1 MINKSFVIDSA
12 IVTLLIL
19 STGGLIF
26 VFNRNLMH
34 AIYFG
39 FIATVLIT
47 SKVSPRKNIFNAS
60 IYSILTILTIYVVNF
75 VFAVNEQAIE
85 KFLFNFLIST
95 ICILVA
101 YHFIN
106 NRSVERF
113 LRVLYFCLQL
123 IFFHSLFNFLAFFLV
138 KNNLQ
143 TLTSAFHECQTF
155 FNIFFYDI
163 EKSSISIFNIDFC
176 RNQGLFWEPGILQA
190 YLNLLFFLEAFYFK
204 NRKVFLM
211 LIAFVVITTYSTA
224 GLTILLIQS
233 IVYIYEEVK
242 KSKIF
247 GFIAV
252 LLLVPVIFIYSNN
265 IENKIKGDY
274 ESSFQKR
281 LFDLTQPFF
290 IALQN
295 PITGVGLDVIQF
307 QEVRKEFYF
316 NSKRLNF
323 LQDQIGIQS
332 KSKTTE
338 KGSSNSVMFLLATLG
353 FPFTILL
360 LYFVFKQSFFEQKKI
375 LFFIFFFLTIMSQ
388 PLLLRPFFFI
398 FIISGM
404 INIYSK
410 FRINTDL

>member
-34 AIYFG
+34 VIYFVMIS
-39 FIATVLIT
+39 FVLIT
-47 SKVSPRKNIFNAS
+47 SKVSPRKEIFNAS

-75 VFAVNEQAIE
+75 VFAVSDQAIE
-85 KFLFNFLIST
+85 KFLFNFLITT
-95 ICILVA
+95 ICIFVA
-101 YHFIN
+101 FHFIN

-204 NRKVFLM
+204 KRKVFLM
-211 LIAFVVITTYSTA
+211 LIAFVVITTYSTS

-252 LLLVPVIFIYSNN
+252 ILIVPVFFIYSNN

-338 KGSSNSVMFLLATLG
+338 KGSSNSVMFLFATLG

-375 LFFIFFFLTIMSQ
+375 LFFILFFLTIMSQ

-410 FRINTDL
+410 FRINTVL

>member
-1 MINKSFVIDSA
+1 
-12 IVTLLIL
+12 
-19 STGGLIF
+19 
-26 VFNRNLMH
+26 
-34 AIYFG
+34 
-39 FIATVLIT
+39 
-47 SKVSPRKNIFNAS
+47 
-60 IYSILTILTIYVVNF
+60 
-75 VFAVNEQAIE
+75 
-85 KFLFNFLIST
+85 
-95 ICILVA
+95 
-101 YHFIN
+101 
-106 NRSVERF
+106 
-113 LRVLYFCLQL
+113 
-123 IFFHSLFNFLAFFLV
+123 
-138 KNNLQ
+138 
-143 TLTSAFHECQTF
+143 
-155 FNIFFYDI
+155 
-163 EKSSISIFNIDFC
+163 
-176 RNQGLFWEPGILQA
+176 
-190 YLNLLFFLEAFYFK
+190 
-204 NRKVFLM
+204 M

-252 LLLVPVIFIYSNN
+252 LLLFPVIFIYSNN

-338 KGSSNSVMFLLATLG
+338 KGSSNSVMFLFATLD
-353 FPFTILL
+353 FLLQYCYFILCL
-360 LYFVFKQSFFEQKKI
+360 SKVFLNKKRFYFLYSF
-375 LFFIFFFLTIMSQ
+375 S
-388 PLLLRPFFFI
+388 
-398 FIISGM
+398 
-404 INIYSK
+404 
-410 FRINTDL
+410 

>member
-1 MINKSFVIDSA
+1 
-12 IVTLLIL
+12 
-19 STGGLIF
+19 
-26 VFNRNLMH
+26 
-34 AIYFG
+34 
-39 FIATVLIT
+39 
-47 SKVSPRKNIFNAS
+47 
-60 IYSILTILTIYVVNF
+60 
-75 VFAVNEQAIE
+75 
-85 KFLFNFLIST
+85 
-95 ICILVA
+95 
-101 YHFIN
+101 
-106 NRSVERF
+106 
-113 LRVLYFCLQL
+113 
-123 IFFHSLFNFLAFFLV
+123 
-138 KNNLQ
+138 
-143 TLTSAFHECQTF
+143 
-155 FNIFFYDI
+155 
-163 EKSSISIFNIDFC
+163 
-176 RNQGLFWEPGILQA
+176 
-190 YLNLLFFLEAFYFK
+190 
-204 NRKVFLM
+204 M

-247 GFIAV
+247 GFIAIIFMI
-252 LLLVPVIFIYSNN
+252 PVFSIYSNN

-295 PITGVGLDVIQF
+295 AITGVGLDVIQF

-323 LQDQIGIQS
+323 LQDQIGIKS

-338 KGSSNSVMFLLATLG
+338 KGSSNSVMFLFATLG

-360 LYFVFKQSFFEQKKI
+360 LYFVFNQSFFEQKKI
-375 LFFIFFFLTIMSQ
+375 LFFIIFFLTIMSQ

-410 FRINTDL
+410 FRINTVS